1 MGIAKK
7 PSGIITRDDYN
18 NMVDYVG
25 GASANGSLFDDD
37 LRMNM
42 ASKGVVVVTPDGTKR
57 FRIRV
62 DNSGSLVTEQ
72 V

>member
-1 MGIAKK
+1 MGITRKS
-7 PSGIITRDDYN
+7 SGTITRDDYN
-18 NMVDYVG
+18 NLVDYVG
-25 GASANGSLFDDD
+25 GASANGSLFEDD

-42 ASKGVVVVTPDGTKR
+42 ASKGLVVVTPDGTKR

-62 DNSGSLVTEQ
+62 DNSGSLVIEQ